1 MPTGDG
7 LLVRVHPPLGRLTS
21 AQARAVAAGARRFG
35 NGHVDVTARANLQI
49 RGVTEATRCGLS
61 EALAAVGL
69 GDVRHD
75 GGPQRLTL
83 TTPLAGLESGAP
95 IDVPALAQR
104 IEAIGLAIP
113 GLPPKA
119 LVAVEADAHGITL
132 GTAEADLHCV
142 VTGRDLAL
150 HLAGNAAWWHLPAA
164 DAQTVVEAAMRLLAA
179 SGARRMRDV
188 SAEVRADA
196 LARFGLHRVPAP
208 AVRGIPQPGLFV
220 LENSS
225 PPTPVRSERGSPLLE
240 GRAIAVTG
248 LLVENPH
255 AAPRHPG
262 AAQRSP
268 GSRNAGGARFYTVS
282 GYGFRARL
290 QRPGMM
296 EWYHPQSPLLEGKIP
311 KGEGQGEVRG
321 SSGELTHLTPT
332 LSFQE
337 RERRRASSSQ
347 AEGPVA
353 LLVDAPFGRCT
364 ADALDSL
371 ADTADAAGANDLRLS
386 PTRGF
391 LLVCR
396 NAGTAEIAR
405 KTLAEAGF
413 LTRAD
418 DPRGAVAAC
427 PGAPACASGST
438 PTLRDAAR
446 LAEAF
451 RPFAARGLRAHV
463 SGCPKGCAHPGAADL
478 TLVGRDGQYDVVL
491 SGRPDALPATRLPFE
506 AALERVRR
514 ADPAS
519 SLAQIVPEH
528 PPGPRPS

>member
-1 MPTGDG
+1 MSAPRRVAPEAPSRRGWCPSLARPMPTGDG
-7 LLVRVHPPLGRLTS
+7 LLARVHPPLGRLTP
-21 AQARAVAAGARRFG
+21 AQARAVADGARRFG

-49 RGVTEATRCGLS
+49 RGVTEATRCGLA
-61 EALAAVGL
+61 EALAAIGL

-83 TTPLAGLESGAP
+83 TTPLAGLDSDA
-95 IDVPALAQR
+95 VPALAR
-104 IEAIGLAIP
+104 AVEAIGLAIP
-113 GLPPKA
+113 GLPPKT
-119 LVAVEADAHGITL
+119 LVAIESAAYGLTL
-132 GTAEADLHCV
+132 GAAEADLHGV
-142 VTGRDLAL
+142 VTREGLAL
-150 HLAGNAAWWHLPAA
+150 HLAGDAAWWRLTDDVEA
-164 DAQTVVEAAMRLLAA
+164 VVEAALRLLAM
-179 SGARRMRDV
+179 SGHRRMRDV
-188 SAEVRADA
+188 PARARAEA
-196 LARFGLHRVPAP
+196 LARFGLQRIPAP
-208 AVRGIPQPGLFV
+208 AEVSALSPGLRA
-220 LENSS
+220 LQ
-225 PPTPVRSERGSPLLE
+225 TLVRPKRGSPLLE
-240 GRAIAVTG
+240 G
-248 LLVENPH
+248 
-255 AAPRHPG
+255 
-262 AAQRSP
+262 
-268 GSRNAGGARFYTVS
+268 
-282 GYGFRARL
+282 
-290 QRPGMM
+290 
-296 EWYHPQSPLLEGKIP
+296 
-311 KGEGQGEVRG
+311 EGQGEVCAL
-321 SSGELTHLTPT
+321 SGKVTHLTPT

-337 RERRRASSSQ
+337 RESGRGSRKDGNAR
-347 AEGPVA
+347 VV

-364 ADALDSL
+364 ADALDRL

-405 KTLAEAGF
+405 KTLAVAGF
-413 LTRAD
+413 LTRAE

-438 PTLRDAAR
+438 PTLSDAAR

-514 ADPAS
+514 ADSALP
-519 SLAQIVPEH
+519 LAQIVPDH

>member
-1 MPTGDG
+1 MSAPRRVAPEAPSRRGWCPSLTRPMPTGDG

-240 GRAIAVTG
+240 GRAIAFG
-248 LLVENPH
+248 NELLSPPH
-255 AAPRHPG
+255 PRREFCHFRWQEPLMG
-262 AAQRSP
+262 RANARVGEQNSP
-268 GSRNAGGARFYTVS
+268 ART
-282 GYGFRARL
+282 
-290 QRPGMM
+290 PC
-296 EWYHPQSPLLEGKIP
+296 LEG
-311 KGEGQGEVRG
+311 EGVP
-321 SSGELTHLTPT
+321 S
-332 LSFQE
+332 
-337 RERRRASSSQ
+337 
-347 AEGPVA
+347 
-353 LLVDAPFGRCT
+353 
-364 ADALDSL
+364 
-371 ADTADAAGANDLRLS
+371 
-386 PTRGF
+386 
-391 LLVCR
+391 
-396 NAGTAEIAR
+396 
-405 KTLAEAGF
+405 
-413 LTRAD
+413 
-418 DPRGAVAAC
+418 
-427 PGAPACASGST
+427 
-438 PTLRDAAR
+438 
-446 LAEAF
+446 
-451 RPFAARGLRAHV
+451 RP
-463 SGCPKGCAHPGAADL
+463 
-478 TLVGRDGQYDVVL
+478 
-491 SGRPDALPATRLPFE
+491 
-506 AALERVRR
+506 
-514 ADPAS
+514 
-519 SLAQIVPEH
+519 
-528 PPGPRPS
+528 